1 MRTRV
6 LNHFHTFHPEAQA
19 ELNRLAAE
27 EARLTLALARRSESE
42 PAEPKPKRRMSEP
55 PAPGDD
61 IEAELEKV
69 RAAMVEPRK
78 VIASGVV
85 RIVIKGLT
93 RGEYRRLLV
102 EHPPREDDPLDAQLG
117 YNSDSFGDAFVQA
130 CILRTESLDGEP
142 VPNEWS
148 AWADE
153 MTNGQWEEV
162 LRACFKLTN
171 DGEPVFPQ

>member
-1 MRTRV
+1 MQSGGDRDGRPHEEV
-6 LNHFHTFHPEAQA
+6 GRRCAPERYPEAQA

-55 PAPGDD
+55 HAPTDG

-93 RGEYRRLLV
+93 RGEYRRLL
-102 EHPPREDDPLDAQLG
+102 
-117 YNSDSFGDAFVQA
+117 
-130 CILRTESLDGEP
+130 
-142 VPNEWS
+142 EWS

>member
-55 PAPGDD
+55 PASADG

-85 RIVIKGLT
+85 RLVIKGLT

-102 EHPPREDDPLDAQLG
+102 EHPPRKDDPLDAQLG

-130 CILRTESLDGEP
+130 CILRTENLDGEP